1 MKRDVRYH
9 FSHDNYLDFIRENT
23 LGEKESLIKFYLE
36 PKVHKVEIV
45 FESNGGKENQLA
57 HAIIKRVMVQG
68 TDMGGAVECKK
79 CDPGSIANGRQ
90 YMC

>member
-45 FESNGGKENQLA
+45 FESNGGKEN
-57 HAIIKRVMVQG
+57 
-68 TDMGGAVECKK
+68 
-79 CDPGSIANGRQ
+79 
-90 YMC
+90 